1 MNLADIKDCLNP
13 HGLCEKI
20 LSTKIYK
27 TLEVCERSE
36 NLMVFIYLI
45 EKDNFL
51 YCNRNLKRILG
62 KFYKK
67 LWNDGWD
74 FWLSRIDERE
84 ATIIGDRIRS
94 FLAGRHSKKTLSS
107 NYHITNFEKKIIYL
121 EHEIY
126 LHRTNYQT
134 IAFNYLIDISDKE
147 RIEHCLDHTNNVE
160 GHGTPRKGLGGIS
173 AREQEVLRL
182 IANGYSS
189 KEIANMLFISNHT
202 AISHRKNLIEK
213 FRVRNTAHLVK
224 TAAAFI

>member
-1 MNLADIKDCLNP
+1 MNLVEIKDCLNP

-51 YCNRNLKRILG
+51 YCNRNLKRIFG
-62 KFYKK
+62 KFYKR

-84 ATIIGDRIRS
+84 AAIIGDRIRN
-94 FLAGRHSKKTLSS
+94 FMTGPHREKTLNSH
-107 NYHITNFEKKIIYL
+107 YHITNFEEDKIYL
-121 EHEIY
+121 EHEIF
-126 LHRTNYQT
+126 LHRTNDQT

-147 RIEHCLDHTNNVE
+147 RIENSLDHNNNSK
-160 GHGTPRKGLGGIS
+160 GHGAPKKELGGIS